1 MSWQVEVALAVVVLA
16 VSVGLTAYLLGLG
29 GAGRRARKVREQ
41 LDDRVG
47 QPVTVVIGTLE
58 EQELRSLSRVHGTVV
73 SVDADKVVLSPAD
86 GNAQGA
92 WVWPVDDGT
101 VRVRLERIVGIEDTR
116 GETVF
121 T

>member
-1 MSWQVEVALAVVVLA
+1 VSWQVEVAVAAVILVA
-16 VSVGLTAYLLGLG
+16 SVGVTAYLLGIG
-29 GAGRRARKVREQ
+29 GSGRRARRVREQ
-41 LDDRVG
+41 LDGLVG

-58 EQELRSLSRVHGTVV
+58 EQELRSISRVRGTVV
-73 SVDADKVVLSPAD
+73 AVDADKVALSPAD
-86 GNAQGA
+86 GSAHGA

-101 VRVRLERIVGIEDTR
+101 VRVRLERIVGIEDAR

>member
-1 MSWQVEVALAVVVLA
+1 VSWQVEVALAVVILA
-16 VSVGLTAYLLGLG
+16 VSIGLTAYLLGLG
-29 GAGRRARKVREQ
+29 GSGRRARAVREQ
-41 LDDRVG
+41 LHGRVG

-58 EQELRSLSRVHGTVV
+58 EQELQSLSRVRGTVV
-73 SVDADKVVLSPAD
+73 TVDSDKVVLSPAD
-86 GNAQGA
+86 GNSHGA

-101 VRVRLERIVGIEDTR
+101 VRVRLERIVGIEDAE